1 MPLVELGENGQPS
14 NLSIYRFHSHMPIRF
29 QRSLRWRINWTQE
42 KHMHRHR
49 EFLEGGLF
57 KASSDRGGC
66 WVDYATVFYWYQDAP
81 GGYRHAPLDPPE
93 KRRAVM
99 LRSNLSP
106 VPEPGVIK

>member
-81 GGYRHAPLDPPE
+81 GGYRHASLDPPE

>member
-1 MPLVELGENGQPS
+1 
-14 NLSIYRFHSHMPIRF
+14 
-29 QRSLRWRINWTQE
+29 
-42 KHMHRHR
+42 
-49 EFLEGGLF
+49 
-57 KASSDRGGC
+57 
-66 WVDYATVFYWYQDAP
+66 VDYATVFYWYQDAP